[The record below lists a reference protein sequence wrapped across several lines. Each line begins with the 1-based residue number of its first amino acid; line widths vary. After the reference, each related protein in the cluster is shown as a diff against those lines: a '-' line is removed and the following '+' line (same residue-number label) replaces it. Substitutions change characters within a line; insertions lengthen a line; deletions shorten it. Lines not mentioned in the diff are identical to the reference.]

1 VPTSSPNPERDAY
14 IAGLHKLADWL
25 ERNPD
30 APISNDERLL
40 IPLTTNAAVEEF
52 AARHG
57 LTVEVDKDGNAFTV
71 VPFGPFNY
79 HAYGYADWESWR
91 ERHEEKT
98 ARSWADSKGLT
109 IQPREGG
116 DES

>member
-1 VPTSSPNPERDAY
+1 MSTSSQNDRDAY
-14 IAGLHKLADWL
+14 IAALRNLADWL

-52 AARHG
+52 ANHHG
-57 LTVEVDKDGNAFTV
+57 LTVEVDKDGNAYTV

-79 HAYGYADWESWR
+79 YAYGYADWESWR
-91 ERHEEKT
+91 QQHEEKT
-98 ARSWADSKGLT
+98 ARTWADSQGLT
-109 IQPREGG
+109 IQPREAG